1 MRPERVNKWPNCM
14 KDMMMMMMLFLY
26 EWKRRSGGK
35 ARHFEMTGTQLKPF
49 CPVVKFRNS
58 IPVEKH

>member
-1 MRPERVNKWPNCM
+1 M